1 VSKPAPARAACVA
14 LVWRDG
20 AVVGRLTKHAVISL
34 GDDGRY
40 DLDVSRV
47 AYLKHGGLLPADNP
61 I

>member
-1 VSKPAPARAACVA
+1 LLPWFGATAPY
-14 LVWRDG
+14 
-20 AVVGRLTKHAVISL
+20 VGRLTKQAVISL

-40 DLDVSRV
+40 DLDVSRI